1 MLNSRQTKA
10 VSLALVGWFFLM
22 THHVPTGQ
30 VGQQSAQE
38 FVMDTMVGNFPTAKA
53 CETARQGFNEMN
65 TNPRVLNA
73 ESCST
78 TCCVNENTGAMAPDC
93 ERYQ

>member
-1 MLNSRQTKA
+1 MISSRKTKA
-10 VSLALVGWFFLM
+10 VTLALVGWFFLM
-22 THHVPTGQ
+22 THHVPIGQ
-30 VGQQSAQE
+30 VGQPSTQD

-53 CETARQGFNEMN
+53 CETARRGFNDMN
-65 TNPRVLNA
+65 SNPRILNA

-78 TCCVNENTGAMAPDC
+78 TCCVNENTGAMAPNC